1 MQRFAI
7 VNGDDFGLSPGINRG
22 IIESYCDGILTSA
35 SLMVVGDA
43 FEEAVTL
50 AHEHHGLSLGV
61 HLTLIE
67 GVPILPPHEIPSLV
81 TSDGRF
87 FESLDAFLLT
97 WLRGGIRMREVQ
109 REFVAQIEKAR
120 DLGIRV
126 DKLDSHMHVHLL
138 PGIFSTVLALAKRYH
153 IAAIRLPTE
162 GVFSLGNPATL
173 GGWCRRAVLT
183 TLSVFRSHKV
193 VQAGRLYPKR
203 CVGIAESG
211 HLTEG
216 DLVRLLQRLRP
227 GLTEI
232 MVHPGYGDSVLD
244 NWPQSRR
251 YQREQEVMALTS
263 PTVKALVASY
273 GIKLISYSAV
283 TKGPL
288 MSSSP
293 DEYAQS

>member
-35 SLMVVGDA
+35 SLMAVGDA

-50 AHEHHGLSLGV
+50 AHEHPGLSLGV

-67 GVPILPPHEIPSLV
+67 GVPVLPPQRIPSLV

-87 FESLDAFLLT
+87 FESLDAFLLK
-97 WLRGGIRMREVQ
+97 WLKGGIRMREVQ
-109 REFVAQIEKAR
+109 KELEAQIEKAQKH
-120 DLGIRV
+120 GIRV

-138 PGIFSTVLALAKRYH
+138 PRLFPTVLALAKRYH

-162 GVFSLGNPATL
+162 GILSLRSPATF

-183 TLSVFRSHKV
+183 ILSTFRSHRLVK
-193 VQAGRLYPKR
+193 AGRLHSRR

-211 HLTEG
+211 HLSEE
-216 DLVRLLQRLRP
+216 DLIRLLQRLKP

-232 MVHPGYGDSVLD
+232 MVHPGYFDSVLD

-251 YQREQEVMALTS
+251 YKREHELTALTS
-263 PTVKALVASY
+263 PRVKALVQRHR
-273 GIKLISYSAV
+273 IKLISYSGVA
-283 TKGPL
+283 KGP
-288 MSSSP
+288 
-293 DEYAQS
+293 